1 MKVYNITSN
10 KGNKIANQ
18 FTIHDDYYQD
28 RKLLR

>member
-18 FTIHDDYYQD
+18 FTIHDDYNNKYFHS
-28 RKLLR
+28 